1 MLKQHLKHLS
11 KFGSVRIVQY
21 ANNLIDRFNFNNLDT
36 DVILDLPYYYK
47 DLDDERM
54 AEFIRIMNLNNLWYT
69 LYL

>member
-1 MLKQHLKHLS
+1 MLKQHLEYLS

-47 DLDDERM
+47 NSDDERM
-54 AEFIRIMNLNNLWYT
+54 TEFIRIMNLNNLWYT

>member
-1 MLKQHLKHLS
+1 MLKQYLEYLS
-11 KFGSVRIVQY
+11 KFGSIRIVQY
-21 ANNLIDRFNFNNLDT
+21 VNNLIDRFNFNNLDM

-54 AEFIRIMNLNNLWYT
+54 TEFIRIMNLNNLWYT